1 MVNVDDI
8 IQMFTDRVFKDKSMQ
23 SLRSKISKDGTFEDV
38 EEYAKLLG
46 EILDDTIKD
55 VPIDEL
61 EPILEALTKLEG
73 KYINGVSAFV
83 QQRMNKELGTE
94 LGAVIE
100 EKTQNLVLETYKQS
114 KYIENPED
122 LYTKLKNSAI
132 TENLKQVDN
141 FQKKNAEFHSNIGF
155 NVTVTRIYDEIGLRD
170 RTQPCQ
176 WCLSRC
182 GVDVPYDEA
191 IDRGMFERHEGCGC
205 KIIYKTVDFTSVQR
219 RKGAWTYE

>member
-23 SLRSKISKDGTFEDV
+23 ALRSKISKDGSFEDV
-38 EEYAKLLG
+38 EEYAKLLV

-73 KYINGVSAFV
+73 KYINGVSSFV
-83 QQRMNKELGTE
+83 QQRINKELGTE

-141 FQKKNAEFHSNIGF
+141 FQKKNAEFHRNIGF

>member
-83 QQRMNKELGTE
+83 QQRINKELGTD

>member
-23 SLRSKISKDGTFEDV
+23 TLRSKISKDGTFEDV

-46 EILDDTIKD
+46 EVLDDTIKD
-55 VPIDEL
+55 IPTDEL

-73 KYINGVSAFV
+73 KYINGVSSFV
-83 QQRMNKELGTE
+83 QQRINKELGTE

-114 KYIENPED
+114 KYVENPED

-155 NVTVTRIYDEIGLRD
+155 KVTVTRIYDEIGLRD
-170 RTQPCQ
+170 RTEPCQ

-191 IDRGMFERHEGCGC
+191 IERGMFERHEGCGC
-205 KIIYKTVDFTSVQR
+205 KIIYKTINFTSVQR

>member
-23 SLRSKISKDGTFEDV
+23 SLRSKISNDGTFEDV

-83 QQRMNKELGTE
+83 QQRINKELNTE

-100 EKTQNLVLETYKQS
+100 EKTQNLVLETYRQS
-114 KYIENPED
+114 KYVENPED

-155 NVTVTRIYDEIGLRD
+155 KVTVTRIYDEIGLRD

>member
-8 IQMFTDRVFKDKSMQ
+8 VQMFTDRVFKDKSMQ
-23 SLRSKISKDGTFEDV
+23 ALRSKISKDGSFEDV

-73 KYINGVSAFV
+73 KYINGVSSFV
-83 QQRMNKELGTE
+83 QQRINKELGTE

-141 FQKKNAEFHSNIGF
+141 FQKKNAEFHRNIGF

>member
-8 IQMFTDRVFKDKSMQ
+8 VQMFTDRVFNDKKMKA
-23 SLRSKISKDGTFEDV
+23 LRNKISKGGSFEDV
-38 EEYAKLLG
+38 EEYAKLLA
-46 EILDDTIKD
+46 EVLDDTIKD
-55 VPIDEL
+55 IPTDQL

-73 KYINGVSAFV
+73 KYINGVSSFV
-83 QQRMNKELGTE
+83 QQRINKELGTD

-100 EKTQNLVLETYKQS
+100 DKTQKLVLDTYKKS
-114 KYIENPED
+114 KYTETED

-155 NVTVTRIYDEIGLRD
+155 KVTVTRIYDEIGLRD
-170 RTQPCQ
+170 RTEPCQ

-191 IDRGMFERHEGCGC
+191 IERGMFERHEGCGC
-205 KIIYKTVDFTSVQR
+205 KIIYKTINFTSTQR

>member
-8 IQMFTDRVFKDKSMQ
+8 VQMFTDRVFKDKSMQ
-23 SLRSKISKDGTFEDV
+23 ALRSKISKDGSFEDV

-46 EILDDTIKD
+46 EILDDAIKD

-73 KYINGVSAFV
+73 KYINGVSSFV
-83 QQRMNKELGTE
+83 QQRINKELGTE

-155 NVTVTRIYDEIGLRD
+155 KVTVTRIYDEIGLRD

-191 IDRGMFERHEGCGC
+191 IERGMFERHEGCGC
-205 KIIYKTVDFTSVQR
+205 KIIYKTINFTSTQR
-219 RKGAWTYE
+219 RKGGWTYE

>member
-73 KYINGVSAFV
+73 KYINGVSSFV
-83 QQRMNKELGTE
+83 QQRINKELNTE

-100 EKTQNLVLETYKQS
+100 EKTQNLVLETYRQS
-114 KYIENPED
+114 KYVENPED

-141 FQKKNAEFHSNIGF
+141 FQKKNAEFHNNIGF
-155 NVTVTRIYDEIGLRD
+155 GVTVTRIYDEIGLRD

>member
-73 KYINGVSAFV
+73 KYINGVSSFV
-83 QQRMNKELGTE
+83 QQRINKELNTE

-100 EKTQNLVLETYKQS
+100 DKTQNLVLETYKQS
-114 KYIENPED
+114 KYIENPDD

-191 IDRGMFERHEGCGC
+191 VDRGMFERHEGCGC

>member
-8 IQMFTDRVFKDKSMQ
+8 IQMFTDRAFKDKSMQ

-73 KYINGVSAFV
+73 KYINGVSSFV
-83 QQRMNKELGTE
+83 QQRINKKLDTE

-100 EKTQNLVLETYKQS
+100 EKTQNLVLETYRQS
-114 KYIENPED
+114 KYVENPED

-205 KIIYKTVDFTSVQR
+205 KIIYKTINFTSVQR

>member
-83 QQRMNKELGTE
+83 QQRMNKELGTD

>member
-23 SLRSKISKDGTFEDV
+23 TLRSKISKDGTFEDV

-73 KYINGVSAFV
+73 KYINGVSSFV
-83 QQRMNKELGTE
+83 QQRINKDLGTE

-100 EKTQNLVLETYKQS
+100 EKTQNLVLDTYKQS
-114 KYIENPED
+114 KYVENPED

-155 NVTVTRIYDEIGLRD
+155 KVTVTRIYDEIGLRD

-191 IDRGMFERHEGCGC
+191 IERGMFERHEGCGC
-205 KIIYKTVDFTSVQR
+205 KIIYKTINFTSVQR

>member
-23 SLRSKISKDGTFEDV
+23 TLRSKISKDGTFEDV
-38 EEYAKLLG
+38 EEYGKILG

-73 KYINGVSAFV
+73 KYINGVSSFV
-83 QQRMNKELGTE
+83 QQRINKELGTE

-100 EKTQNLVLETYKQS
+100 EKTQNLVLDTYKQS
-114 KYIENPED
+114 KYVENPED

-155 NVTVTRIYDEIGLRD
+155 KVTVTRIYDEIGLRD
-170 RTQPCQ
+170 RTEPCQ

-191 IDRGMFERHEGCGC
+191 IERGMFERHEGCGC
-205 KIIYKTVDFTSVQR
+205 KIIYKTINFTSVQR

>member
-1 MVNVDDI
+1 MVNVGDI

-23 SLRSKISKDGTFEDV
+23 SLRSKISKDGSFEDV

-83 QQRMNKELGTE
+83 QQRINKELGTE

>member
-8 IQMFTDRVFKDKSMQ
+8 VQMFTDRVFNDKKMKA
-23 SLRSKISKDGTFEDV
+23 LRNKISKGGSFEDV
-38 EEYAKLLG
+38 EEYAKLLA
-46 EILDDTIKD
+46 EVLDDTIKD
-55 VPIDEL
+55 IPTDQL

-83 QQRMNKELGTE
+83 QQRINKELGTE

-170 RTQPCQ
+170 RTEPCQ

-191 IDRGMFERHEGCGC
+191 IERGMFERHEGCGC
-205 KIIYKTVDFTSVQR
+205 KIIYKTINFTSTQR
-219 RKGAWTYE
+219 RKGGWTYE